1 MEENEALSGPYT
13 DDFRMLMST
22 LRAEQKTEWP
32 SFPEVA
38 PCSKGA
44 ETVESDLGSVLGFC
58 PLFPVELG
66 ILVRFLD
73 S

>member
-1 MEENEALSGPYT
+1 
-13 DDFRMLMST
+13 MST